1 MKSLYDR
8 IRWKIHSY
16 IVCGSM
22 PQTGWQTTYVAS
34 RTHKH
39 IKASSCIH
47 KHTHAICGAHTITSS
62 GRREN
67 GVGRGERDWVG
78 GGGRKRWRKR
88 QRESRSERHMAFSLK
103 KDEQRETK
111 TRIWISL
118 IRKRRGC
125 EGEGRR
131 RKCRCVCICTENGAH
146 KCPLKYE
153 YWMSVCG

>member
-1 MKSLYDR
+1 
-8 IRWKIHSY
+8 
-16 IVCGSM
+16 
-22 PQTGWQTTYVAS
+22 
-34 RTHKH
+34 
-39 IKASSCIH
+39 
-47 KHTHAICGAHTITSS
+47 
-62 GRREN
+62 
-67 GVGRGERDWVG
+67 
-78 GGGRKRWRKR
+78 
-88 QRESRSERHMAFSLK
+88 MAFSLK

-153 YWMSVCG
+153 Y